1 MEFKVKE
8 KLSMVLSMVIFGTIG
23 IFVKYIGIPSGV
35 IAATRGIIGSIVI
48 FVVMLFA
55 GHKIEFKKLK
65 KKLPVLL
72 ASGVAIGFNW
82 ILLFEAYR
90 YTGIPVA
97 TVCYYTAPIIVV
109 IASSFIFKE
118 KLKSRQII
126 CVIVALIGVALV
138 SGIFQ
143 NNNSKFTGVICG
155 LGAAGLYASI
165 MIMNKFMGNVE
176 VYERTVIQLG
186 SAGLVVLPYALLTM
200 EEMTLNLKST
210 ILLVVVGV
218 VHTGFAYLLYFGAMK
233 KLESQTVAIL
243 SYIDPASAIILSS
256 VVFRQLPSIYEFI
269 GVVFIMTAAIL
280 SEIRKKGKVK
290 SMTDKQINI
299 TGAIFDFDGT
309 LFDSMHV
316 WKGYKDNFFNY
327 LGIELTEEDKEAF
340 KGLFLQETFLLAIER
355 FNLKYSYEEL
365 LSMLFEYIK
374 ARYLTETEPKN
385 DIIEF
390 LEKLKAKGVKM
401 GIATAT
407 GEPALIAVLE
417 KYGMLHY
424 FSAIY
429 STYTV
434 GASKTEPKV
443 YDVVLREIGTEKE
456 TTWVFEDALY
466 AAKTAKANGY
476 NVVGIFDKSEPNQ
489 DELKELVDKYIHN
502 YKELEL

>member
-1 MEFKVKE
+1 M
-8 KLSMVLSMVIFGTIG
+8 
-23 IFVKYIGIPSGV
+23 
-35 IAATRGIIGSIVI
+35 
-48 FVVMLFA
+48 
-55 GHKIEFKKLK
+55 
-65 KKLPVLL
+65 
-72 ASGVAIGFNW
+72 
-82 ILLFEAYR
+82 
-90 YTGIPVA
+90 
-97 TVCYYTAPIIVV
+97 
-109 IASSFIFKE
+109 
-118 KLKSRQII
+118 
-126 CVIVALIGVALV
+126 
-138 SGIFQ
+138 
-143 NNNSKFTGVICG
+143 
-155 LGAAGLYASI
+155 
-165 MIMNKFMGNVE
+165 
-176 VYERTVIQLG
+176 
-186 SAGLVVLPYALLTM
+186 
-200 EEMTLNLKST
+200 
-210 ILLVVVGV
+210 
-218 VHTGFAYLLYFGAMK
+218 
-233 KLESQTVAIL
+233 
-243 SYIDPASAIILSS
+243 D
-256 VVFRQLPSIYEFI
+256 
-269 GVVFIMTAAIL
+269 
-280 SEIRKKGKVK
+280 
-290 SMTDKQINI
+290 I